1 MFSPQNYSL
10 KSTSKVYKSGIVKI
24 VHIERLIILHTLMRH
39 RVETEGFLWIAEF
52 VCRIDHTL
60 IYSSR
65 FNLS

>member
-39 RVETEGFLWIAEF
+39 RV
-52 VCRIDHTL
+52 VDCRICLQD
-60 IYSSR
+60 
-65 FNLS
+65 